1 MEEFILAFACPC
13 QSTSAVLALVEVFR
27 VVAYCLPL
35 IFFFSLS
42 IIVEIQE
49 LKIVLN
55 KTYQAVRVTGI
66 ILKMMWLFF

>member
-1 MEEFILAFACPC
+1 M
-13 QSTSAVLALVEVFR
+13 
-27 VVAYCLPL
+27 VAYCLPL
-35 IFFFSLS
+35 IFFFFSLS